1 MPQYAGPIPVP
12 TPETRPFWDA
22 TRRHE
27 LTLPRCRACGTLHYY
42 PRASC
47 PHCLSGDLAWERVS
61 GRGRLHTFTIV
72 HRGQRGFPLGEP
84 YVIAIVELDCGP
96 RMMSNLVGVTM
107 DPAQVRIG
115 MPVEVV
121 FEDVS
126 DTIALPRFRPVEAR

>member
-1 MPQYAGPIPVP
+1 MPPYAGPIPVP

-22 TRRHE
+22 MRRHE
-27 LTLPRCRACGTLHYY
+27 LTLPRCRACGKLHYY

-47 PHCLSGDLAWERVS
+47 PHCLSGDLVWERIS

-72 HRGQRGFPLGEP
+72 HRGQRGFPLGES
-84 YVIAIVELDCGP
+84 YVIAIIELDEGP
-96 RMMSNLVGVTM
+96 RLMSNLVDVPM

-126 DTIALPRFRPVEAR
+126 DTIALPRFRPAESR

>member
-1 MPQYAGPIPVP
+1 MPPYAGPIPVP
-12 TPETRPFWDA
+12 TPETRHFWDA

-27 LTLPRCRACGTLHYY
+27 LMLPRCRACGKLHYY

-47 PHCLSGDLAWERVS
+47 PHCLGGDLEWERVS

-72 HRGQRGFPLGEP
+72 HRGQRGFPLGDP
-84 YVIAIVELDCGP
+84 YVIAVVELDEGP
-96 RMMSNLVGVTM
+96 RMMSNLVGVAM
-107 DPAQVRIG
+107 DPAQVRID

-126 DTIALPRFRPVEAR
+126 DTIALPRFRPREAR